1 MKRFYKAAA
10 AAAQGAAFQVQL
22 DGRPVKTPARATL
35 ALPSLA
41 LAEAIAAEWD
51 GQPEEIDPKAMPL
64 MSLACTGLDLIAPRR
79 QAAVDELADYGGTDL
94 LCYRVEDPAELR
106 RRQEAHWGPLLAWAG
121 QALEAPLS
129 VTTEIA
135 VRPQPEDAL
144 RALRRAVAAHD
155 DLALSGL
162 GTAVRV
168 SGSLVAGLALSHG
181 RIDAA
186 EAFEVAEL
194 DATYQMELWGEDRE
208 ALDRRAA
215 LKAELEAAERFLKLS
230 RDA

>member
-10 AAAQGAAFQVQL
+10 AAAEGAAFQVQL

-79 QAAVDELADYGGTDL
+79 RAAVDDLADYGGTDL

-106 RRQEAHWGPLLAWAG
+106 RRQEARWGPLLAWAG

-135 VRPQPEDAL
+135 ARPQPEDAL
-144 RALRRAVAAHD
+144 RALRRAVEAHD

-162 GTAVRV
+162 GAVVRV
-168 SGSLVAGLALSHG
+168 AGSLVVGLALSHG

-215 LKAELEAAERFLKLS
+215 LKAELDAAERFLKLS
-230 RDA
+230 RGA